1 MRCDKILRTNK
12 ERNRIHWDTCQIK
25 SINPYIR
32 IWDNY
37 PIERLPF
44 NRIVNILS
52 MRDSVADCG
61 MNRVEF
67 TDVGR
72 CNVSGW
78 NGAKSRGKTI
88 RDRATC
94 KTKNAILIC
103 PTSWT
108 TLVNMYD
115 ARVSCYM
122 WSMSRIIFI
131 RHNEHDFLVP
141 RLRNNG
147 LEVVKGGLDLLTNFS
162 LSLSLSLSLCVCSSF
177 SRVLTVCTSDYTK
190 LNTET
195 KWSYMFCEKPRV

>member
-1 MRCDKILRTNK
+1 
-12 ERNRIHWDTCQIK
+12 
-25 SINPYIR
+25 
-32 IWDNY
+32 
-37 PIERLPF
+37 
-44 NRIVNILS
+44 

-94 KTKNAILIC
+94 KPKNAILIC

-162 LSLSLSLSLCVCSSF
+162 LSLSLSLSVCVPPSLVSWLCARLIIRNWIQKRNEVTCSVKNPEYKLIHGIRDDTWKILSDELKGELLFLVIPLTSENGKLVFQLRGSCNLQSF
-177 SRVLTVCTSDYTK
+177 
-190 LNTET
+190 
-195 KWSYMFCEKPRV
+195 